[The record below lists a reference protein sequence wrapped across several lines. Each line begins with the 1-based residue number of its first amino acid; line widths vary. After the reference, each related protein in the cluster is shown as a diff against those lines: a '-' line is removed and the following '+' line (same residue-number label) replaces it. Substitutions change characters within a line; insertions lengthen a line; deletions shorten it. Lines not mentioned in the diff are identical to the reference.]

1 MKELDEAAASPE
13 FWNDQYAAQIVIS
26 EANALRGI
34 LEPFDEMVTRL
45 EDCEVVLELLD
56 MEEDEKQIEQGEKEL
71 TAQLKELQKN
81 FDKVELKSLLG
92 GKFDANN
99 CYLTINAGAG
109 GTESCDWASMLF
121 RQYHRFVEREGF
133 KMQVLDSQEGEEA
146 GIKSV
151 SMLIEGP
158 YAYGLMKSERGV
170 HRLVRISP
178 FDSASRRHTSFTA
191 VDVVA
196 EIDQTVEVEILDAD
210 LRIDTFRA
218 SGAGGQHVNTT
229 DSAVRMTHRPSG
241 IVVQCQSERSQHSN
255 RDKAIKMLQAK
266 LYEWEMDKKRQEVEK
281 FYDPK
286 GSIAWGSQ
294 IRSYVLQPYTM
305 VKDHRTSLDIGNA
318 QGVLDG
324 DLMPFMEAFLKQNRP
339 KDI

>member
-1 MKELDEAAASPE
+1 
-13 FWNDQYAAQIVIS
+13 
-26 EANALRGI
+26 
-34 LEPFDEMVTRL
+34 
-45 EDCEVVLELLD
+45 
-56 MEEDEKQIEQGEKEL
+56 
-71 TAQLKELQKN
+71 
-81 FDKVELKSLLG
+81 
-92 GKFDANN
+92 
-99 CYLTINAGAG
+99 
-109 GTESCDWASMLF
+109 MLF
-121 RQYHRFVEREGF
+121 RQYHRFAEREGF

-158 YAYGLMKSERGV
+158 YAYGLLKSERGV

-229 DSAVRMTHRPSG
+229 DSAVRMTHKPSG

-255 RDKAIKMLQAK
+255 RDKATKMLQAK
-266 LYEWEMDKKRQEVEK
+266 LYEWEMDKKRKEVEK

-305 VKDHRTSLDIGNA
+305 VKDHRTNLDIGNA
-318 QGVLDG
+318 QGVMDG
-324 DLMPFMEAFLKQNRP
+324 DIMPLIEAYLKQNRP
-339 KDI
+339 KDL

>member
-1 MKELDEAAASPE
+1 LKELDAKTADPE
-13 FWNDQYAAQIVIS
+13 FWNDQNSAQAVIA
-26 EANALRGI
+26 EANGLRSVI
-34 LEPFDEMVTRL
+34 EPFDRMTGKL
-45 EDCEVVLELLD
+45 EDCEVMVELL
-56 MEEDEKQIEQGEKEL
+56 EAEDDPEQIAQGEKEL
-71 TAQLKELQKN
+71 DTQLADIRKL
-81 FDKVELKSLLG
+81 FDDMELKSLLG
-92 GKFDANN
+92 EKFDANN

-109 GTESCDWASMLF
+109 GTESCDWASMLY
-121 RQYHRFVEREGF
+121 RQYHRFAERQDF
-133 KMQVLDSQEGEEA
+133 KVQVLDSQDGDEA

-158 YAYGLMKSERGV
+158 YAYGLLKAERGV

-178 FDSASRRHTSFTA
+178 FDSAARRHTSFTA

-196 EIDQTVEVEILDAD
+196 EIDQTVEVEIVDSD
-210 LRIDTFRA
+210 LRVDTFRA

-229 DSAVRMTHRPSG
+229 DSAIRITHQPSG

-255 RDKAIKMLQAK
+255 RDKAMKMLKAK
-266 LYEWEMDKKRQEVEK
+266 LYEWEMDKKRKEVEK

-286 GSIAWGSQ
+286 GAIAWGSQ

-305 VKDHRTSLDIGNA
+305 VKDHRTDEEVGNA

-324 DLMPFMEAFLKQNRP
+324 DIMPFIEAFLKQNRAE
-339 KDI
+339 KS